1 MVGISRALENRGYFS
16 VPEECGLQEDSL
28 AHFIHNSEF
37 DIHVQS
43 LLPCAS
49 RNYSQ
54 LSPGGTKEEQRVFI
68 SSVSLERM
76 GNSKG
81 MLLA

>member
-54 LSPGGTKEEQRVFI
+54 LSPGGDERRAKSVHLI
-68 SSVSLERM
+68 SLP
-76 GNSKG
+76 GKDG
-81 MLLA
+81 QQ